1 MSEVDLNRIDLN
13 LLVALDVLLEE
24 QHVSKSAIRLGLSQP
39 AMSRTLSRLRDAF
52 DDPLIVRAQGGY
64 APTARAEA
72 LAANL
77 KVALSEV
84 RGVFADPEF
93 EPATAN
99 DTFRLSTLD
108 YSELVVFPEL
118 FSRIRAAA
126 PEVQIEVLQRTIFSI
141 EEILDGIADISIGL
155 MPASLPKHCVT
166 EPLLKDDYVCV
177 MHKNHPIANDQL
189 TLGNYLKH
197 PHSIIH
203 TGKAPGSYV
212 DDSLA
217 ELGHE
222 RRIVKR
228 SPHFVASLFS
238 IGKSDL
244 LQTVPRR
251 LAIPL
256 LASAD
261 LVMHDLPFKL
271 RPMVLSQMW
280 HARNN
285 NNATHRWLREQVRQA
300 AFSVAGASD
309 GAHKRTV

>member
-1 MSEVDLNRIDLN
+1 MSEVDLAKIDLN

-24 QHVSKSAIRLGLSQP
+24 QHVSKSATRLGLSQP
-39 AMSRTLSRLRDAF
+39 AMSRTLSRLREAF
-52 DDPLIVRAQGGY
+52 NDPLIVRTHGTY

-72 LAANL
+72 LAGNL
-77 KVALSEV
+77 KAALSEV
-84 RGVFADPEF
+84 RGVFADAEF
-93 EPATAN
+93 DPATAS
-99 DTFRLSTLD
+99 DIFRLSTLD

-118 FSRIRAAA
+118 FGAIRRAA
-126 PEVQIEVLQRTIFSI
+126 PGVQIEVLQRTIFSI
-141 EEILDGIADISIGL
+141 DEIVDGRADISVGL

-166 EPLLKDDYVCV
+166 ETLLQDDYVCV
-177 MHKNHPIANDQL
+177 MHKNHPIAREPL
-189 TLGNYLKH
+189 TLENYLEH

-203 TGKAPGSYV
+203 TGKAPGSYI

-217 ELGHE
+217 LLGHT

-238 IGKSDL
+238 IGDSDL

-251 LAIPL
+251 LAVPL
-256 LASAD
+256 LGAAD
-261 LVMHDLPFKL
+261 LVMHDLPFEL

-285 NNATHRWLREQVRQA
+285 NNAAHRWLRNQVRRA
-300 AFSVAGASD
+300 AQTVVAE
-309 GAHKRTV
+309 H